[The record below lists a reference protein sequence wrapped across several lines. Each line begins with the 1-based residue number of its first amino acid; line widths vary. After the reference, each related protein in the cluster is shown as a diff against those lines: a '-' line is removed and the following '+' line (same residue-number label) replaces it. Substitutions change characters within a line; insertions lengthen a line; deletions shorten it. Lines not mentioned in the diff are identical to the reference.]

1 MPNLVGQTLAGR
13 YRVEEELG
21 RGGMA
26 EVYKVWDEERAVYL
40 ALKLLRDDLSQDPV
54 FLRRFR
60 REGRT
65 LEQFRHPHIVGFY
78 GLEQDDMLAFMLM
91 DFVDGVPLR
100 AEIFRSRPKGMSL
113 QRMLEVLGPV
123 CSALHY
129 AHGRGMVHCDIKP
142 ANVMIDKNGRV
153 LVTDFGIARMT
164 DAATATMVG
173 FGTPAYMA
181 PELVRGKDPMPQ
193 SDVYSLGV
201 MLFEMLTGGERP
213 FTGERAEI
221 TGSTSDKVRWEQV
234 NLEPPSPR
242 EWNEEVTPE
251 VEAVVRKCLSKQPE
265 ERYGSVLE
273 LLNALTT
280 AAGEQAP
287 ALVMEQPERKV
298 AKVAAVRARP
308 ARLARRA
315 RPAEAVAPKP
325 LRRKPKPWVWL
336 IGVGGVVIAILV
348 VAGLSLSGGGRRLTP
363 GASVPA
369 TATAIDIPTEDSS
382 PEAFEDP
389 GPALGSVED
398 PITWVFLTNGPIEDI
413 TSAADGLTGLLHG
426 ETGLYFEPL
435 LVEDYVDVVDAMCG
449 LPNSAHMATMSI
461 FPYLHASAM
470 GCAEAA
476 LVSERYGSLTYAG
489 QLIVRADA
497 GIQDLHDLEG
507 RSFCRP
513 EQFSLSGWII
523 PWLELV
529 AAGVDVN
536 SISIIDAGGHDE
548 VVRFVYRGDC
558 DAGSAYVDVRAS
570 LDDELPDVMEVIEV
584 IAYTTDIPNDG
595 VQYHPTIPYA
605 LRDQINAALLTIAET
620 ELGAEIFD
628 ELFWWQIL
636 LEVDQGIYTP
646 VQNLLDAAG
655 LSPEELY

>member
-1 MPNLVGQTLAGR
+1 
-13 YRVEEELG
+13 
-21 RGGMA
+21 
-26 EVYKVWDEERAVYL
+26 
-40 ALKLLRDDLSQDPV
+40 
-54 FLRRFR
+54 
-60 REGRT
+60 
-65 LEQFRHPHIVGFY
+65 
-78 GLEQDDMLAFMLM
+78 
-91 DFVDGVPLR
+91 
-100 AEIFRSRPKGMSL
+100 
-113 QRMLEVLGPV
+113 
-123 CSALHY
+123 
-129 AHGRGMVHCDIKP
+129 
-142 ANVMIDKNGRV
+142 
-153 LVTDFGIARMT
+153 
-164 DAATATMVG
+164 
-173 FGTPAYMA
+173 
-181 PELVRGKDPMPQ
+181 
-193 SDVYSLGV
+193 
-201 MLFEMLTGGERP
+201 
-213 FTGERAEI
+213 
-221 TGSTSDKVRWEQV
+221 
-234 NLEPPSPR
+234 
-242 EWNEEVTPE
+242 
-251 VEAVVRKCLSKQPE
+251 
-265 ERYGSVLE
+265 
-273 LLNALTT
+273 
-280 AAGEQAP
+280 
-287 ALVMEQPERKV
+287 
-298 AKVAAVRARP
+298 
-308 ARLARRA
+308 
-315 RPAEAVAPKP
+315 
-325 LRRKPKPWVWL
+325 
-336 IGVGGVVIAILV
+336 
-348 VAGLSLSGGGRRLTP
+348 
-363 GASVPA
+363 
-369 TATAIDIPTEDSS
+369 
-382 PEAFEDP
+382 
-389 GPALGSVED
+389 
-398 PITWVFLTNGPIEDI
+398 
-413 TSAADGLTGLLHG
+413 
-426 ETGLYFEPL
+426 LYFEPL

-595 VQYHPTIPYA
+595 VQYHPTISDA
-605 LRDQINAALLTIAET
+605 LRDQINAALLAIAET